1 MQKHLAT
8 RLVPVLL
15 AFSAGVASAQ
25 TKTGTT
31 VGQFMLIE
39 PGARIAAMG
48 NAGVAVLDPVQGVYY
63 NPGALG
69 ALEKP
74 FVQFT
79 HSFWLADIRVDY
91 VSLAIPTA
99 NAGKFFASVTTLSS
113 GDMDVRTVE
122 HPEGTGERFSADDLG
137 LSVAYARDVTHR
149 FTAGVQANFVQET
162 IWHSSMRTM
171 TFGFGTLYRLT
182 EGGIQLGA
190 SLTNFGTNGRFNGRD
205 LSIQFDADPSRNGD
219 NGSLPGQQT
228 TDNFPV
234 PIKFRVGLSF
244 PHQMSASSKLLF
256 VIDAQHP
263 SDNSENLNLGWEW
276 TWRDALSIRAGYQ
289 DLYQRDSELAGTAGV
304 GFRSSFGDR
313 QFSVDYAWAYHAT
326 LSEMQR
332 LTFVL
337 GL

>member
-1 MQKHLAT
+1 MHNIAT

-15 AFSAGVASAQ
+15 ALSAGASWAQ

-39 PGARIAAMG
+39 PSARIAAMG
-48 NAGVAVLDPVQGVYY
+48 NAGTAVLDPIQGVYY

-74 FVQFT
+74 AAQFT

-99 NAGKFFASVTTLSS
+99 NAGKFFASVTALNS
-113 GDMDVRTVE
+113 GDIDVRTVE
-122 HPEGTGERFSADDLG
+122 QPLGTGERFSVSDLA
-137 LSVAYARDVTHR
+137 LSAAYARDVTHR
-149 FTAGVQANFVQET
+149 FTGGVQVNFVQET

-171 TFGFGTLYRLT
+171 TFNVGTLYRLT
-182 EGGIQLGA
+182 ESGIQLGA
-190 SLTNFGTNGRFNGRD
+190 SLTNFGTSGRFSGRD
-205 LSIQFDADPSRNGD
+205 LAIQFDADPGRNGD

-228 TDNFPV
+228 TDNYPV
-234 PIKFRVGLSF
+234 PVQFRVGLAF
-244 PHQMSASSKLLF
+244 PHQLSASSRLLF
-256 VIDAQHP
+256 VVDAQDP
-263 SDNSENLNLGWEW
+263 SDNSEHLNLGGEW
-276 TWRDALSIRAGYQ
+276 TWKDAFSIRAGYQ
-289 DLYQRDSELAGTAGV
+289 NLSQHDSELAGTAGI
-304 GFRSSFGDR
+304 GFRSTLGDR
-313 QFSVDYAWAYHAT
+313 ALSVDYAWAYHAT